1 MNTSPTCSVSA
12 VLQTLP
18 FIALLFLL
26 LGCASQNRPLQL
38 ISGEGP
44 RYPQQ
49 AKQQG
54 VEGEVLV
61 AYDVDES
68 GRVLNARVVRSVPSG
83 IFDEAA
89 LAAVRSWRFN
99 PPLLEG
105 QAQAAKNLESNIAFK
120 LSGADKYQSYD

>member
-1 MNTSPTCSVSA
+1 MKQVVEAILRTVQFAA
-12 VLQTLP
+12 VLC
-18 FIALLFLL
+18 LL

-38 ISGEGP
+38 LSGEGP

-54 VEGEVLV
+54 VEGEVVV
-61 AYDVDES
+61 AYDVDET
-68 GRVLNARVVRSVPSG
+68 GRVLNARVVRSTPGG

-105 QAQAAKNLESNIAFK
+105 QPRAAQNLESNVVFK
-120 LSGADKYQSYD
+120 LSGADKYKSYD

>member
-1 MNTSPTCSVSA
+1 MSTSPPRFVSVGLRTVQFV
-12 VLQTLP
+12 VLT
-18 FIALLFLL
+18 FLL

-44 RYPQQ
+44 RYPQL

-68 GRVLNARVVRSVPSG
+68 GRVSNARVVRSVPSG
-83 IFDEAA
+83 VFDEAA

-105 QAQAAKNLESNIAFK
+105 QPQAAKNLESNVVFK
-120 LSGADKYQSYD
+120 LSGADKYKSYD